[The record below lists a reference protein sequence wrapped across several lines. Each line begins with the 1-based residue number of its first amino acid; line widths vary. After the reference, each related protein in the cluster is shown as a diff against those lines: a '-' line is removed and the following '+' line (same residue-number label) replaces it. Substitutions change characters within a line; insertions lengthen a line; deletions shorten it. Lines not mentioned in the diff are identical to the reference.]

1 LTLLARSFAILFIV
15 LAAIAAQLH
24 SAEPSWTRPFPPFR
38 IAGNLYYVGSEELA
52 AFLVV
57 TPRGLIL
64 INSNLVSSPP
74 QIRDSVEALGFPFSD
89 IKILLISH
97 AHSDHAA
104 GSAEI
109 LRMTH
114 AKYAVMEG
122 DVAAI
127 ESGGR
132 SDFAFGANK
141 SMWYPPA
148 HVDRMLHDGDTVALG
163 GSVLTAHKTAGHTM
177 GTTTWT
183 MDVDD
188 SGRRLHVVIVGSPS
202 VLSSYRLL
210 GNRAYPQI
218 ASDYRHEFEV
228 LKALPCEIFL
238 GSHASF
244 FHLKEKYARFKA
256 GGRGAFID
264 PVGYRNF
271 VAEYEQD
278 FEAALARQ
286 TTQPPGP

>member
-1 LTLLARSFAILFIV
+1 LTRFACRRAILLTV
-15 LAAIAAQLH
+15 LAAIATQVRA
-24 SAEPSWTRPFPPFR
+24 AEASWTNPFPPFR

-52 AFLVV
+52 AYLVV
-57 TPRGLIL
+57 TPQGLIL

-74 QIRDSVEALGFPFSD
+74 QIRHSVEALGFRFSD
-89 IKILLISH
+89 IKVLLISH

-114 AKYAVMEG
+114 AKYAVMDG
-122 DVAAI
+122 DVQAV

-132 SDFAFGANK
+132 SDFAFGGDK

-148 HVDRMLHDGDTVALG
+148 HVDRVLHDGDTVALG
-163 GSVLTAHKTAGHTM
+163 GSVLTAHKTAGHTK
-177 GTTTWT
+177 GCTTWT
-183 MDVDD
+183 MDVKEA
-188 SGRRLHVVIVGSPS
+188 GRTLHIVIVGSPS
-202 VLSSYRLL
+202 VLSSYRLV
-210 GNRAYPQI
+210 GNKAYPQI

-228 LKALPCEIFL
+228 LKSLPCDIFL
-238 GSHASF
+238 GSHGGF

-256 GGRGAFID
+256 GDREALID
-264 PVGYRNF
+264 PVGYGSF
-271 VAEYEQD
+271 VAEYEQA

-286 TTQPPGP
+286 TTVPR